1 MLEAYRSSGG
11 LASAQEIL
19 TLFQRRGGPEVAAL
33 TRWIGER
40 ELICFEWQAQTWL
53 PLFQFQRVTLSPDP
67 QLRPL
72 FAELTKVYDHWEMA
86 SWFALPN
93 PWLDQRVPVDT
104 LGRDYCAVLDAARA
118 DRFALNG

>member
-1 MLEAYRSSGG
+1 MWINISVPYKTGITPSSWV
-11 LASAQEIL
+11 
-19 TLFQRRGGPEVAAL
+19 VAWVDYL
-33 TRWIGER
+33 V
-40 ELICFEWQAQTWL
+40 CFGWQAQTWL

-72 FAELTKVYDHWEMA
+72 FAELTKVYYDWEMA